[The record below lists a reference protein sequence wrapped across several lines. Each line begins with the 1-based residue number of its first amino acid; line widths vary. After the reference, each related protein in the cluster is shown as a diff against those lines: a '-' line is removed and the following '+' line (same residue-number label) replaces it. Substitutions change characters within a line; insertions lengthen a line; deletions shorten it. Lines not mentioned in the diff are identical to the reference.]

1 MIRPLTLITL
11 CAAAGAGL
19 YLYQVKHSVSE
30 LDRELRDV
38 NRRTE
43 QARERTQVLRAEWAM
58 LNEPDRLR
66 QVAQRYLPLDAM
78 MPTQFVR
85 LSEIERRLPNARQF
99 AGPPSLFMPT
109 EPAGDGSATMMA
121 IATAQPR
128 TLPAA
133 TLAAAAAAVATS
145 EPAAAPVRAPVAAT
159 PTPVTAAPMMAAVE
173 PARVEPARVEA
184 ARVEPARTPPPATPR
199 AAAPTRVAAAVQPAV
214 HVEHRPAPARPPRA
228 PQAQT
233 VAANVVRPTASAV
246 SFSSLGGSGMP
257 ALAPPVPIA
266 RAAAST
272 LPAGMTR

>member
-30 LDRELRDV
+30 LDRELRDI

-99 AGPPSLFMPT
+99 AGPPSLFTPT
-109 EPAGDGSATMMA
+109 EPAGDGSATMRA

-128 TLPAA
+128 ALPAA

-145 EPAAAPVRAPVAAT
+145 EPAAAPRRRLHRPPPRLRRPDDGRDRTCARRPVRAERPRRARPYPAAGR
-159 PTPVTAAPMMAAVE
+159 PRGRPG
-173 PARVEPARVEA
+173 AR
-184 ARVEPARTPPPATPR
+184 
-199 AAAPTRVAAAVQPAV
+199 AAVQPAV
-214 HVEHRPAPARPPRA
+214 HVEHRPARPPRRRRR
-228 PQAQT
+228 
-233 VAANVVRPTASAV
+233 RPSPPMSCSRRPPRSASP
-246 SFSSLGGSGMP
+246 LGGGGMP
-257 ALAPPVPIA
+257 HSRRRCRSPVP
-266 RAAAST
+266 RPRRCR
-272 LPAGMTR
+272 PA